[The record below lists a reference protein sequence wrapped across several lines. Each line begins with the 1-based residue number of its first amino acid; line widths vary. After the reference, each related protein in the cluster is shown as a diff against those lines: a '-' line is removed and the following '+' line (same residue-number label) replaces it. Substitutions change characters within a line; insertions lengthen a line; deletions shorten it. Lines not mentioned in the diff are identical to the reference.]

1 MSSESCTPDEA
12 VFQTGQEIRV
22 LSVGNREMAV
32 PEEYIAAVKEIN
44 DRQSAKCL
52 QQASVRLKD
61 LAGFWADLTEEFVG
75 PLSRYDRGVLKK
87 MILPVMIPK
96 GIGLSELPDSEAR
109 SLVVLS
115 AGNWHGVILC
125 SQVHEQPILLGH
137 FSVAR
142 NGDVAG
148 EIMLVS
154 QFTLHASTKKGN
166 RPSYIK
172 AAPPEKAIPLYES
185 FIAQM
190 ELDLEKPLVTGEF
203 GAYMQ
208 VNLTNDG
215 PVTILIDTKNKE

>member
-125 SQVHEQPILLGH
+125 SKVHEQPVLPGH

-148 EIMLVS
+148 EIM
-154 QFTLHASTKKGN
+154 
-166 RPSYIK
+166 R
-172 AAPPEKAIPLYES
+172 
-185 FIAQM
+185 
-190 ELDLEKPLVTGEF
+190 
-203 GAYMQ
+203 
-208 VNLTNDG
+208 TN
-215 PVTILIDTKNKE
+215 VEAVLLIDAVSLLKREGFLTVVD